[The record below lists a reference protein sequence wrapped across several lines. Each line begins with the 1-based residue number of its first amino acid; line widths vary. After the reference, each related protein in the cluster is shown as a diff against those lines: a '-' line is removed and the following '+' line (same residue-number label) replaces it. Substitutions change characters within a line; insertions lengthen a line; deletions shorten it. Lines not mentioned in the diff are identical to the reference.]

1 MTKKD
6 FRLEGMKELM
16 HNINKELESI
26 KGRTAKG
33 MILAAI
39 HVRRD
44 MDKTEPKIP
53 VDTGKLRASWFAEN
67 VKGRH
72 GPAVLMGFSANY
84 AVWVHENLESKNKKE
99 INWNRQGSGPKFFQ
113 DSLLRNRN
121 EIIKIIA
128 DNAQV

>member
-67 VKGRH
+67 VKGSH

-84 AVWVHENLESKNKKE
+84 AVWVHENMEATF
-99 INWNRQGSGPKFFQ
+99 NRQGSGPKFFQ